1 MKKYILFFA
10 LLLSACNLPG
20 SASASA
26 TESTA
31 EETVSDVLQTE
42 AAPPT
47 KNNPPAN
54 LQPAAPL
61 KNKPLFTG
69 LPIPL

>member
-20 SASASA
+20 SASA

-42 AAPPT
+42 ATPPT